1 MSRISRY
8 QESLS
13 KFIKNKNIDTYF
25 SIYFKEKIYQ
35 KLIDSDHLGG
45 IIVSTLFNH
54 NSKKTNF
61 KGHGYFLAVAVD
73 IILIILNSK
82 DRYSNENLNLTI
94 GLYKLLTNN
103 ISIIKTNK
111 PEELNDII
119 IKIYDY
125 FNNNIYDI
133 ITTEKIGEHTKMTK
147 SDLLNLKTINENMYK
162 KISNMN
168 KYNQDD
174 IINYIKKTYGN
185 NGKIIFLISWILGGG
200 NLDKKTLS
208 KIEMIG
214 ELFGLIYKICMDFD
228 NIIND
233 INNIDFKDNLDKTSK
248 NILINIGIQESF
260 SLFMETKSKFYEE
273 SFKLDI
279 YTHTMKEVIDELETK
294 LDKCLDNC
302 KIDMKSMYS
311 SFTK

>member
-13 KFIKNKNIDTYF
+13 KFIKNKNMYQYF
-25 SIYFKEKIYQ
+25 SVNFKEKIYQ

-94 GLYKLLTNN
+94 GLYKLLTDN

-111 PEELNDII
+111 AEELNEII
-119 IKIYDY
+119 VKIYEY

-133 ITTEKIGEHTKMTK
+133 ITTDKIGDYVKMTK

-174 IINYIKKTYGN
+174 IVNYIKKTYGN

-214 ELFGLIYKICMDFD
+214 ELFGLIYKICIDFE

-233 INNIDFKDNLDKTSK
+233 INQADKTSK

-260 SLFMETKSKFYEE
+260 ALFMETKSKFYEE

-294 LDKCLDNC
+294 LDKCLDEC
-302 KIDMKSMYS
+302 KIDMKSIYS